1 MEEKKKANH
10 FWKGALAGALTM
22 FIAGVAVM
30 EASSL
35 LGVDLIGK
43 SRSVSEEVRTEQKLE
58 QLKELIDENYLYS
71 DEIGENDLEEGIY
84 SGYIDALGDP
94 YSVYYNEEEAKE
106 LYESSKG
113 EYSGIGVV
121 FSQSLE
127 TRITTAVQ
135 VYKGSP
141 AEEAG
146 IKPGDM
152 LYKVNGVD
160 VSVKDI
166 SDVVQDIRGV
176 EGTTVEITVIRG
188 DEAEEITK
196 EVERRTI
203 QVETVVSEM
212 KEDQVGYI
220 RITEFDTVTY
230 DQFETALNELEE
242 QGMKGLV
249 VDLRANPGGNLLT
262 VAQILDLL
270 LPEGTIVYTEDKHG
284 EKQILSSD
292 EEHQFNKP
300 IAVLADGNS
309 ASAAEIFAGAIQDY
323 EMGPIV
329 GTTTYGKGIVQ
340 QIIDLDDGS
349 CVKLTIAEYFT
360 PDGRN
365 IHGKGIEPDV
375 EVEYEYDVKNPDR
388 DNQLETALKEVQN
401 KLKQQKEN

>member
-1 MEEKKKANH
+1 MEEKKNANH
-10 FWKGALAGALTM
+10 FWKGALAGALAM
-22 FIAGVAVM
+22 FIAGLSVKG
-30 EASSL
+30 ASSL

-106 LYESSKG
+106 LYESAKG

-146 IKPGDM
+146 IKPGDI

-230 DQFETALNELEE
+230 EQFETALNELEE

-323 EMGPIV
+323 ELGPIV

-375 EVEYEYDVKNPDR
+375 EVEYEYDEKNPDR
-388 DNQLETALKEVQN
+388 DNQLEAALKEVQN
-401 KLKQQKEN
+401 KLK